1 MVDQRAIF
9 YSPLSYEGITLC
21 MMNISDKST
30 RHSNSSYF
38 FLFEKMRT
46 LLSLSVNN
54 YVNEYP
60 ILKLEVKKTKR
71 V

>member
-1 MVDQRAIF
+1 
-9 YSPLSYEGITLC
+9 
-21 MMNISDKST
+21 MNISDKST
-30 RHSNSSYF
+30 RHSNNSYF